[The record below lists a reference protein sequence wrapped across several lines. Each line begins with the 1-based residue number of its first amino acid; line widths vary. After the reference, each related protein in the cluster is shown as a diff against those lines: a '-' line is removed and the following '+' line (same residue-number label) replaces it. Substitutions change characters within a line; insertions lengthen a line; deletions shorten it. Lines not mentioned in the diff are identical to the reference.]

1 MRGETEMEVR
11 AQVCI
16 DATKEKVWQ
25 VITDIEG
32 SERTI
37 EAIERIEILERPAS
51 GLIGLKWRETRT
63 MFRKTAREVMWITDV
78 KENDY
83 YQTRAESRGA
93 VYVSR
98 LQIEEQEGRTYLTM
112 AFEGQAQSLT
122 AKIVSLATGFLFKSA
137 TQKALQKDL
146 EDIKAAVEKSN

>member
-1 MRGETEMEVR
+1 MEVQAR
-11 AQVCI
+11 VCI
-16 DATKEKVWQ
+16 NGTKEKVWQ

-37 EAIERIEILERPAS
+37 EAIERIEILEKPAS

-63 MFRKTAREVMWITDV
+63 MFGKTATEVMWITDV

-83 YQTRAESRGA
+83 YQTRAESQGA

-137 TQKALQKDL
+137 TQKALQQDL
-146 EDIKAAVEKSN
+146 EDIKAAVEKSS